1 MYVYAPEGQVSAQG
15 PAMCTPLVLDLAML
29 LNTFN
34 GQWDRDNIGPIH
46 ITSSSTIETKIATQL
61 QYLQPAIPVGT
72 FSVLNDGRR
81 YLTNCDVS
89 ITTQDSDLI
98 LSGMSTI
105 RIKLST
111 ALVATGGI
119 PPTPHI
125 PLNVAFG
132 CEVDGR
138 LVYWSG
144 YKQVHILGNNLYADI
159 GFPRFEVHEPVGA
172 GAHLCRIFYDF
183 ILDLNV
189 NTTTAT
195 GADACLQRESFL
207 SVFEAR
213 R

>member
-1 MYVYAPEGQVSAQG
+1 MYVYAPEGQISAQG
-15 PAMCTPLVLDLAML
+15 PAVCTPLVLDLAML

-34 GQWDRDNIGPIH
+34 GQWDRDNVGPIH
-46 ITSSSTIETKIATQL
+46 ITSSSTIETKLATQL
-61 QYLQPAIPVGT
+61 QYVQPAIPVAT
-72 FSVLNDGRR
+72 FTIKNDGRH

-98 LSGMSTI
+98 LSGMSTV

-111 ALVATGGI
+111 VLAATGAGACY
-119 PPTPHI
+119 I
-125 PLNVAFG
+125 PLNIAFG

-144 YKQVHILGNNLYADI
+144 YIQVHILGNNLYADI

-183 ILDLNV
+183 VLDTNV
-189 NTTTAT
+189 NTTSDT

-207 SVFEAR
+207 SVFEAHR
-213 R
+213 